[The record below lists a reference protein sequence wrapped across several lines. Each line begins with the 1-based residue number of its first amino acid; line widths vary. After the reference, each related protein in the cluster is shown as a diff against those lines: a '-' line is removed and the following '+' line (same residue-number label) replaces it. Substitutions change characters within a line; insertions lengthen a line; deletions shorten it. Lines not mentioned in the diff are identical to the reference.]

1 MNGSFEEY
9 LYTPEMIEA
18 CGGIENVNRFVE
30 GQKILERRF
39 RIKQFFRKLAKS
51 IIKLFLV
58 SGIII
63 LLFKIFI

>member
-30 GQKILERRF
+30 
-39 RIKQFFRKLAKS
+39 AKKNW
-51 IIKLFLV
+51 IAN
-58 SGIII
+58 
-63 LLFKIFI
+63 FI

>member
-30 GQKILERRF
+30 AQKKLDRKF
-39 RIKQFFRKLAKS
+39 HIKRFFRKLIVS
-51 IIKLFLV
+51 IIKLILII
-58 SGIII
+58 GIIV
-63 LLFKIFI
+63 LLFKIFL

>member
-30 GQKILERRF
+30 GQKKLDRKFHIER
-39 RIKQFFRKLAKS
+39 FFRKLIVS
-51 IIKLFLV
+51 IIKLILII
-58 SGIII
+58 GIIV
-63 LLFKIFI
+63 LLFKIFM